1 MIISGKRGRYKAVSK
16 FIQIQYLFYGGTMD
30 RRKKILFLL
39 GYANIFVG
47 VLGLNKFFF
56 GDYKE
61 YVKVLGSGLVFAL
74 AVISIFSIVLGFVM
88 MRGLKWGWFVA
99 LFFYILTVGQNAILL
114 INILESPSMLVFPVL
129 QMIGVTVI
137 SVILMIN
144 IMKDDVMSY
153 FDVNVMKKKQYITIA
168 SICSVI
174 VIVALYGYVTSQ
186 VRVVETFYK
195 ILLK

>member
-1 MIISGKRGRYKAVSK
+1 
-16 FIQIQYLFYGGTMD
+16 MD

-74 AVISIFSIVLGFVM
+74 AVISIFSIILGFVM